1 MAARSLEGVLKD
13 HLRLRERGDL
23 EQDIRRNYAPD
34 VVLLTPTGSFRGHQG
49 VRESAQLLYE
59 AISNPNSYEYE
70 SIVCDDRVALLEW
83 SAQTEEMKISDG
95 VDTFLIED
103 DRILAQTIRYT
114 VTFSDLSQAKS
125 LA

>member
-1 MAARSLEGVLKD
+1 MATRASEEVLKD
-13 HLRLRERGDL
+13 HLRLREHGNL

-34 VVLLTPTGSFRGHQG
+34 VVLLTPTGSFHGHNG

-59 AISNPNSYEYE
+59 AIKDPDSYEYE

-103 DRILAQTIRYT
+103 GKILVQTIRYT
-114 VTFSDLSQAKS
+114 VVFSDLSQAKS

>member
-1 MAARSLEGVLKD
+1 MAARGIEEVLKD
-13 HLRLRERGDL
+13 HLRLRERGEL

-34 VVLLTPTGSFRGHQG
+34 VVLLTPTGSFHGHQG
-49 VRESAQLLYE
+49 VRDSAQLLYK
-59 AISNPNSYEYE
+59 AIQDPECYQYD

-83 SAQTEEMKISDG
+83 SARTEEMSITGG
-95 VDTFLIED
+95 VDSFLIED
-103 DRILAQTIRYT
+103 GKILVQTIRYT